1 VLTEIIQ
8 TSYLHLN
15 RAKDNYEEMLQFPIN
30 QTLYQDKEKIKTI
43 DAFIFRFIKLQDFM
57 GDKLFKEVLKSVG
70 EYKDNMALIDCLD
83 KLEKLEIIT
92 QAQADQWM
100 NYRTIRN
107 KLTHEYST
115 NQEEM
120 IASIQLAM
128 VYFKEINEV
137 LNNINAYLQKKALL
151 GSTQ

>member
-1 VLTEIIQ
+1 MLTEVIE

-15 RAKDNYEEMLQFPIN
+15 RAKDNYEEMLQFSIDL
-30 QTLYQDKEKIKTI
+30 TVYQDKEKIKTI

-57 GDKLFKEVLKSVG
+57 GDKLFKEVLKAIG

-83 KLEKLEIIT
+83 KLEKLEII
-92 QAQADQWM
+92 AQADQWM
-100 NYRTIRN
+100 NYRAIRN

-120 IASIQLAM
+120 IAGIQLAM
-128 VYFKEINEV
+128 VYFKENNEV
-137 LNNINAYLQKKALL
+137 LNTISSYLQEKQLI
-151 GSTQ
+151 

>member
-1 VLTEIIQ
+1 MLTEIIE

-15 RAKDNYEEMLQFPIN
+15 RAKDKYEEMLKFPID

-57 GDKLFKEVLKSVG
+57 GERLFKEVLKSVG
-70 EYKDNMALIDCLD
+70 EYKDSMALIDCLD

-92 QAQADQWM
+92 QADQWM

-115 NQEEM
+115 NQVEM
-120 IASIQLAM
+120 MLGIQLAM

-137 LNNINAYLQKKALL
+137 LNSINHYLQKKQLC
-151 GSTQ
+151 

>member
-1 VLTEIIQ
+1 VLNEVIE

-15 RAKDNYEEMLQFPIN
+15 RAKDNYNEMIEFSID
-30 QTLYQDKEKIKTI
+30 QTIYQDKEKIKTI

-57 GDKLFKEVLKSVG
+57 GEKLFKEVLKSVG

-83 KLEKLEIIT
+83 KLEKLEII
-92 QAQADQWM
+92 AQADQWM
-100 NYRTIRN
+100 NYRAIRN

-120 IASIQLAM
+120 ISGIQLAM
-128 VYFKEINEV
+128 VYFSEINIL
-137 LNNINAYLQKKALL
+137 LNNINTYLQEKKIIN
-151 GSTQ
+151 

>member
-1 VLTEIIQ
+1 VLTEVIE

-15 RAKDNYEEMLQFPIN
+15 RAKDNYEEMLQFSIDL
-30 QTLYQDKEKIKTI
+30 TLYQDKEKIKTI

-57 GDKLFKEVLKSVG
+57 GDKLFKEVLNAIG

-83 KLEKLEIIT
+83 KLEKLEII
-92 QAQADQWM
+92 AQADRWM
-100 NYRTIRN
+100 NYRVIRN

-120 IASIQLAM
+120 IAGIQLAM

-137 LNNINAYLQKKALL
+137 LNNINRYLQEKRII
-151 GSTQ
+151 

>member
-1 VLTEIIQ
+1 MLNEVIE

-15 RAKDNYEEMLQFPIN
+15 RAKDNYNEMIEFSID
-30 QTLYQDKEKIKTI
+30 QTIYQDKEKIKTI

-57 GDKLFKEVLKSVG
+57 GEKLFKEVLKSVG

-83 KLEKLEIIT
+83 KLEKLEII
-92 QAQADQWM
+92 AQADQWM
-100 NYRTIRN
+100 NYRAIRN

-120 IASIQLAM
+120 ISGIQLAM
-128 VYFKEINEV
+128 VYFSEINIL
-137 LNNINAYLQKKALL
+137 LNNINTYLQEKKIIN
-151 GSTQ
+151 

>member
-1 VLTEIIQ
+1 MLTEVIE
-8 TSYLHLN
+8 TCYLHFN
-15 RAKDNYEEMLQFPIN
+15 RAKDNYEEMLRFSIDL
-30 QTLYQDKEKIKTI
+30 TVYQDKEKIKTI

-57 GDKLFKEVLKSVG
+57 GDKLFKEVLKAIG

-83 KLEKLEIIT
+83 KLEKLEII
-92 QAQADQWM
+92 AQADQWM
-100 NYRTIRN
+100 NYRAIRN

-120 IASIQLAM
+120 ITGIQLAM

-137 LNNINAYLQKKALL
+137 LNTISSYLQEKKVLCK
-151 GSTQ
+151 